1 MFLRRRRIAALFL
14 GDIFFLYLALLVTLS
29 VSYSL
34 EDMRGAFAE
43 HGVPFSFLIAVWA
56 VVFFI
61 AGLYDKETL
70 FFRRKIPSILFGAL
84 AANGVIAVMF
94 FYLVPFFG
102 ITPKTNLFIYLALS
116 FLAILLWRMYG
127 PLFVSGSKKQQA
139 LIIGSG
145 KDFEQLVQEFGD
157 GTDYNIS
164 VSRAIDIGGM
174 DYTALPKNIAQEIG
188 TRGISLVII
197 DMRNE
202 KLNSIMPYLYNLLFS
217 RVRFLN
223 MYKVYEEL
231 FRRIPVSLI
240 DYTWFL
246 EHVSFSPRIV
256 YDIFKRVMD
265 IVIGFTLGVFSLA
278 LYPFVYLA
286 IKLDDGGKVF
296 LLQRRVGKNNQII
309 KLLKFR
315 TMDFDDEGKWETGAV
330 NNVTRVGEFLRKT
343 RIDELPQLWNVL
355 EGTLSLI
362 GPRPE
367 FPEPVRRYAREIP
380 YYNIR
385 YVIKPG
391 LSGWAQI
398 LHEKHPHHKTD
409 IEETAV
415 KLSYDLYY
423 IKNRSIMLDLEIA
436 LKTIKTLLSR
446 RGI

>member
-1 MFLRRRRIAALFL
+1 
-14 GDIFFLYLALLVTLS
+14 
-29 VSYSL
+29 
-34 EDMRGAFAE
+34 
-43 HGVPFSFLIAVWA
+43 
-56 VVFFI
+56 
-61 AGLYDKETL
+61 
-70 FFRRKIPSILFGAL
+70 
-84 AANGVIAVMF
+84 
-94 FYLVPFFG
+94 
-102 ITPKTNLFIYLALS
+102 
-116 FLAILLWRMYG
+116 
-127 PLFVSGSKKQQA
+127 
-139 LIIGSG
+139 
-145 KDFEQLVQEFGD
+145 
-157 GTDYNIS
+157 
-164 VSRAIDIGGM
+164 
-174 DYTALPKNIAQEIG
+174 
-188 TRGISLVII
+188 
-197 DMRNE
+197 
-202 KLNSIMPYLYNLLFS
+202 MPYLYNLLFS